1 MREMGIRAQW
11 TKPWTTTTK
20 DSDFSKELHN
30 ILNEQ
35 FSPERPNAVWCTDI
49 TYICTQDGFV
59 YLNCVMDLYAGK
71 IIAWTLADTMEVS
84 TVIETINK
92 AKACVILIYHLLSIQ
107 IVVAS
112 MFQMRGVKPLKRCS
126 KAILIVVILTI
137 MPASNLS
144 IP

>member
-1 MREMGIRAQW
+1 MCEMGIRAQC
-11 TKPWTTTTK
+11 TKPLTTTTK

-35 FSPERPNAVWCTDI
+35 FSSERP
-49 TYICTQDGFV
+49 
-59 YLNCVMDLYAGK
+59 
-71 IIAWTLADTMEVS
+71 
-84 TVIETINK
+84 
-92 AKACVILIYHLLSIQ
+92 IQ
-107 IVVAS
+107 IVAAS
-112 MFQMRGVKPLKRCS
+112 IFQMRGVKPLKRCS

>member
-1 MREMGIRAQW
+1 MGICAQW

-35 FSPERPNAVWCTDI
+35 FNPERPNAVRYTDI
-49 TYICTQDGFV
+49 TYIWTQDVFI
-59 YLNCVMDLYAGK
+59 YLNCVMDLYARK
-71 IIAWTLADTMEVS
+71 IIDWTLADTRKYLQLSKQS
-84 TVIETINK
+84 TRQKPV
-92 AKACVILIYHLLSIQ
+92 VILIYHLLSIQ
-107 IVVAS
+107 IVAAS
-112 MFQMRGVKPLKRCS
+112 MFQMRGVKPLKRFS